1 MSIHWD
7 KPNQRW
13 RYQFDRYVDGRRR
26 RASRLL
32 PKGWTQ
38 AQADAYDRKEGARQY
53 AIAAGVASAGSP
65 LISTAVKHYLADKTK
80 LKSFEAARENLN
92 QIAWAYM
99 GKTFADLA
107 DVAQAVDKAR
117 EGVRDGVILSDATV
131 KQRLALLRAACRWGW
146 KKHGMGEHDPT
157 TRMQLPSVSNE
168 RHVYVGRAEI
178 GRLVR
183 LADRKDVRAMILVAF
198 YTGMRLGELF
208 KVEARDGALILA
220 DTKNGTRR
228 VIPAHPRVKPLL
240 GYLPLTASR
249 NTLTRAWERA
259 RRAAG
264 LEHVHFHDLRHS
276 AASEMVNAGVDLFT
290 VGRVL
295 GHKDQRSTARY
306 SHHRDETLA
315 AAVGKIGQKSP
326 HKGAAEGKKKATG

>member
-7 KPNQRW
+7 KPNKRW
-13 RYQFDRYVDGRRR
+13 RYQFDRVIDGRRR

-38 AQADAYDRKEGARQY
+38 AQADAYDLKEAKRQ
-53 AIAAGVASAGSP
+53 AAVAHGIEHAGSP
-65 LISTAVKHYLADKTK
+65 LISKAVGLYLQDKTK

-99 GKTFADLA
+99 GKTFVDLA
-107 DVAQAVDKAR
+107 DVAQLVDKTR
-117 EGVRDGVILSDATV
+117 EGVREGVILSDATV

-146 KKHGMGEHDPT
+146 KKHNMCEADPT
-157 TRMQLPSVSNE
+157 SRMQMPSVSNE
-168 RHVYVGRAEI
+168 RHVYVGRAEV

-183 LADRKDVRAMILVAF
+183 AADRKDARAMILAAF

-208 KVEARDGALILA
+208 KVESRDGALILA

-240 GYLPLTASR
+240 RYLPLTANR
-249 NTLTRAWERA
+249 NTLVRAWERA

-264 LEHVHFHDLRHS
+264 LDHVHFHDLRHS

-315 AAVGKIGQKSP
+315 VAVGNIGKKAP
-326 HKGAAEGKKKATG
+326 HKGGADKKKATG